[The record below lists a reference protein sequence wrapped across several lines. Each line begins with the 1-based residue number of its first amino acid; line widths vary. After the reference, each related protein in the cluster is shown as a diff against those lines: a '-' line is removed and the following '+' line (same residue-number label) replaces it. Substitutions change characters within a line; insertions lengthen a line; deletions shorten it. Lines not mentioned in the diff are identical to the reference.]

1 MSKKQ
6 KTIFVISLVVNSLLI
21 VCLVIGYL
29 KMSLV
34 HKELFYTEV
43 QYKLVELDGL
53 IEHQKK
59 NDWSDPN
66 LVTTQ
71 LGDVLNGLDVA
82 TNSGKYSGWLSNDE
96 RMTMERLNSALRQYP
111 HDELYKF
118 DVLTQSDKN
127 DFEDL
132 QSKLQNVGFG
142 MDMTISND
150 WKTFIIKSEKLLDLL
165 VNN

>member
-6 KTIFVISLVVNSLLI
+6 KTIFVVSILANALLI

-34 HKELFYTEV
+34 HKELFYSEV

-59 NDWSDPN
+59 NDWSEPN

-96 RMTMERLNSALRQYP
+96 RTTMERLDNALRQYP

-118 DVLTQSDKN
+118 SVLTQSDKN

-142 MDMTISND
+142 MNMTISND
-150 WKTFIIKSEKLLDLL
+150 WKTFINMSEKLLALFRK
-165 VNN
+165 